1 MKTKTINMRG
11 FPCPKPMIEAKKE
24 LSKETTEGILVMVDN
39 MPSVQNLEK
48 FSKSINHDFSYVK
61 KSNTVFEV
69 TIIKTTTK
77 STLIN
82 HQQLTTNHQSPI
94 TYYGVSIG
102 RDTMGDGEKEL
113 GKILIKGFIYS
124 LTELETP
131 PKFIAFL
138 NSGVFLTNE
147 NSNTIDDLKQ
157 LKEKGV
163 EILSCGTCLNYYNL
177 KKPAVG
183 EVANMYEIVEKL
195 SSTKTINI

>member
-1 MKTKTINMRG
+1 
-11 FPCPKPMIEAKKE
+11 MIEAKKE